1 MSLRSL
7 CLRVSAA
14 LSLAPAVLA
23 QTPISGTLY
32 DGAGGPLQSGVVYH
46 IVGAIVVP
54 AGTTL
59 TVGAGAILKSDGQ
72 AIYVRGALL
81 AQGTAAQPVIFTSIH
96 DDAAGG
102 DTNGNGGAT
111 VPAPLQWPGITFD
124 GAGNT
129 GSALDRCIVRYT
141 GGAYWAAL
149 NLMDADIAIRDG
161 VITDAGYGGIRM
173 DADSRPVIART
184 SFARIHNVP
193 AISGAA
199 LEAVPQFTGNNA
211 TNCPGGPFLLCDHAV
226 IPGATTLGA
235 ANLVNG
241 AIVLGAGFHVPAG
254 GHLRLDAGVVLKL
267 ASGIGCYVDGTLTV
281 AGSASAPVVLTSF
294 YDDRSGGDT
303 NGDGNATA
311 PAPLQWAG
319 LRLRDGADAS
329 QLSFLRTRCT
339 GGAYWA
345 GVNLE
350 RCDAA
355 LLDCD
360 IADGGYG
367 GLAMD
372 TSSRPRVERCS
383 IHDIQGV
390 PAVIGV
396 GINALPAFLDQT
408 ISGCSAG
415 NFVRVDDAV
424 VSGSIAITRANVAN
438 DALVFASTLH
448 VPSGATL
455 DLGPGIVLKPP
466 SGSAAYVDGQLIARG
481 TASAPVVFTSF
492 YDDSAA
498 GDTNGDG
505 SATMPAPLQ
514 WPGLRLRA
522 GSSASALDHVS
533 VRYTGGAYWAAVN
546 LESSSPTLRDCELR
560 DAGYGGLALDASSEP
575 RVERGRFVRI
585 GGAPAVLGAT
595 YAAVTG
601 FLDCTASQ
609 CSGGG
614 YLRIDSATVSRAL
627 SIGVRNQIGSALV
640 ATANLHVAASGS
652 LSLGSGIVWKG
663 VGGSWIHVDGELRV
677 AGPVTFTSFYDDLY
691 GGDTNGDGGATVG
704 APMQWAG
711 LRIAAGARGALDG
724 ALVRCTGGAY
734 WPALEA
740 SSSLFALR
748 RTRVE
753 LTGFDGF
760 AIADAAAAEDL
771 EATLC
776 GRHGIVLSSGNV
788 ALRRSTSAANAGV
801 GFLRLGGVQG
811 RVASSIG
818 SWNGGG
824 GFVGFS
830 SNDLRYCNGSGALG
844 SVGGL
849 DEDPLFLDLANGDLR
864 LHPYSPCLDRGEP
877 SEAPTGLDL
886 LGFPRFLDGDL
897 DGVQRI
903 DMGAHEHD
911 NVLAAIFGDAR
922 PGGTLTLAT
931 FSLPPIH
938 TVFLAIGAG
947 SAFELPLAPY
957 GAFFPNL
964 FGAYVLVP
972 WATSGSVSFS
982 IPLEIFTPVD
992 LVVQEVG
999 FAGAFDRGNTSNP
1012 TFLTIR

>member
-1 MSLRSL
+1 MKLRSL
-7 CLRVSAA
+7 CLRASIA
-14 LSLAPAVLA
+14 LAFAPVGLA

-46 IVGAIVVP
+46 VVGAVVVP

-81 AQGTAAQPVIFTSIH
+81 AQGSAAQPVIFTSIH

-111 VPAPLQWPGITFD
+111 LPAPLQWPGITFD
-124 GAGNT
+124 GGGNT
-129 GSALDRCIVRYT
+129 GSVLDHCVVRYT

-149 NLMDADIAIRDG
+149 NLISTDIVLRDSA
-161 VITDAGYGGIRM
+161 ITDAGYGGVRL
-173 DADSRPVIART
+173 DSAARPVIART
-184 SFARIHNVP
+184 SFARVEGYP
-193 AISGAA
+193 AITGAA
-199 LEAVPQFTGNNA
+199 LAAVPDFTDNLA
-211 TNCPGGPFLLCDHAV
+211 TSCPGGPYLRCDEAV
-226 IPGATTLGA
+226 IGGATTIRA
-235 ANLVNG
+235 ANLMNG
-241 AIVLGAGFHVPAG
+241 AIVLSTGFHVPSG
-254 GHLRLDAGVVLKL
+254 GQLRLESGVVLKMT
-267 ASGIGCYVDGTLTV
+267 GGQGCYVDGTLTV
-281 AGSASAPVVLTSF
+281 AGSASAPVVMTSV
-294 YDDRSGGDT
+294 YDDRAGGDT
-303 NGDGNATA
+303 NGDGGATV
-311 PAPLQWAG
+311 PGPLQWAG

-329 QLSFLRTRCT
+329 QLAFLRTRCT

-350 RCDAA
+350 SCDAA

-360 IADGGYG
+360 VAEGGYG
-367 GLAMD
+367 GLAMTTD
-372 TSSRPRVERCS
+372 SRPLVERCTL
-383 IHDIQGV
+383 HDLQGY
-390 PAVIGV
+390 PAVFGV
-396 GINALPAFLDQT
+396 SINALPSFRDNT
-408 ISGCSAG
+408 ISSCAAG
-415 NFVRVDDAV
+415 NYVRVDDAV
-424 VSGSIAITRANVAN
+424 VSGTVALTRANLAN
-438 DALVFASTLH
+438 DALVLTSTLH

-455 DLGPGIVLKPP
+455 DLGPGVVVKPA
-466 SGSAAYVDGQLIARG
+466 GGQAIYVDGQLFARG

-505 SATMPAPLQ
+505 NATSPAPVQ

-522 GSSASALDHVS
+522 GSSASVFQHVS

-546 LESSSPTLRDCELR
+546 LESSSPTLTDCELR
-560 DAGYGGLALDASSEP
+560 DAGYGGLFLDASSEP
-575 RVERGRFVRI
+575 RVERCRFERI
-585 GGAPAVLGAT
+585 AGYPAVAGAT
-595 YAAVTG
+595 FAAVTG

-614 YLRIDSATVSRAL
+614 YLRVDHPTVSRAIA
-627 SIGVRNQIGSALV
+627 IGARNQIGGALV
-640 ATANLHVAASGS
+640 ATASLHVAASGS
-652 LSLGSGIVWKG
+652 LGLGAGVVWKG

-677 AGPVTFTSFYDDLY
+677 AGPVTFTSLYDDLY
-691 GGDTNGDGGATVG
+691 GGDTNGDGSATYG

-711 LRIAAGARGALDG
+711 FRVAAGARGALDG
-724 ALVRCTGGAY
+724 ALFRCAGGSY
-734 WPALEA
+734 WPAVDVA
-740 SSSLFALR
+740 SAAFELR

-760 AIADAAAAEDL
+760 LISAAAVAEDL
-771 EATLC
+771 VATRC
-776 GRHGIVLSSGNV
+776 GQHGVVLSAGRV
-788 ALRRSTSAANAGV
+788 DLRRSTSAGNAGV
-801 GFLRLGGVQG
+801 GFLRHSSAQG
-811 RVASSIG
+811 RIASSIG
-818 SWNGGG
+818 SWNAGG
-824 GFVGFS
+824 GFVGFA

-844 SVGGL
+844 SVGGQ

-877 SEAPTGLDL
+877 GDAPAGLDI

-911 NVLAAIFGDAR
+911 NVLAAIFGEAR
-922 PGGTLTLAT
+922 PGGVLTLAT

-947 SAFELPLAPY
+947 PELELPLAPY

-972 WATSGSVSFS
+972 WATSGSVSFP

-992 LVVQEVG
+992 LVVQEIG